1 MKVDE
6 GTKMFTAEA
15 NKTDELKKKFGQFT
29 ISFGA
34 SLSGLQSKTAVD
46 ANVSSEKTVKGKEG
60 EGGFDKFSKSMGGFV
75 SMLQTKSD
83 QPKQKRL
90 NEVEEVL
97 SFGDDENVTN
107 TTGSTISNT
116 DGDELTDLFA
126 DVDLALQDV
135 SLSNLGD
142 KD

>member
-1 MKVDE
+1 
-6 GTKMFTAEA
+6 
-15 NKTDELKKKFGQFT
+15 
-29 ISFGA
+29 
-34 SLSGLQSKTAVD
+34 
-46 ANVSSEKTVKGKEG
+46 
-60 EGGFDKFSKSMGGFV
+60 
-75 SMLQTKSD
+75 MLQTKSD

-97 SFGDDENVTN
+97 SFGDDEDVTN

-135 SLSNLGD
+135 SLSNSGD